1 LLSDQKI
8 AIQGL
13 IGKRNLIME
22 AAKRREEARLWFDHY
37 RIKTAE
43 LREKESKAK
52 GGLSCGP
59 SGDRDRV
66 IRNMDKLA
74 KSETEFKMENNN
86 VDKLV
91 KDIHQCANSILNE
104 LTIRFTV

>member
-1 LLSDQKI
+1 MI
-8 AIQGL
+8 A
-13 IGKRNLIME
+13 KRNLILE
-22 AAKRREEARLWFDHY
+22 AAKRREEARLWYDHY

-43 LREKESKAK
+43 LKEKDNK
-52 GGLSCGP
+52 GKSGLTCGP
-59 SGDRDRV
+59 TGDRERT

-74 KSETEFKMENNN
+74 KSETEYKMENQN

-91 KDIHQCANSILNE
+91 KDIHSCANNILNE